1 MVELDLGILKTSYK
15 EKQVGCLITMIKK
28 KITAIKDRDPLTE
41 KIIGCAYAVHR
52 QLGPGFNENIYHNA
66 LEIVLKEKGLKYQTE
81 KSYNVSYKGRD
92 VGRFRLDLI
101 IEDKVIVE
109 VKALTGNILTVFELQ
124 VLSYLKASGYN
135 IGLLI
140 NFGNKSCQVRRLMV

>member
-1 MVELDLGILKTSYK
+1 
-15 EKQVGCLITMIKK
+15 MIED
-28 KITAIKDRDPLTE
+28 KDTLTE
-41 KIIGCAYAVHR
+41 KIIACSYKVHSE
-52 QLGPGFNENIYHNA
+52 LGPGFNERMYHNA
-66 LEIVLKEKGLKYQTE
+66 LEMALKQEDLRYQTE
-81 KSYNVSYKGRD
+81 KSFTVSYQGED

-109 VKALTGNILTVFELQ
+109 VKSLTGNIPTVFELQ

-140 NFGNKSCQVRRLMV
+140 NFGNKSCQVRRLMI